1 MKLLGAL
8 REFTTLLFNKT
19 DNSDLEIRPATTS
32 TDGEAEVSIA
42 IPDTAND
49 TFVLRTSSD
58 TLANRLQNKDLDSD
72 TVLFADQ
79 ADNVNKRLTFNLVN
93 LSAPLVL
100 SMPDYTTG
108 TAVLAE
114 QAQTLDDKTLADMK
128 FTNSAKTFEYTLLT
142 PSWTNS
148 VNLTLPALTTDDT
161 LAMVALAQ
169 TFDNKTIVHTNGA
182 SGNTISGLTNAT
194 IDASAA
200 IETSKLEALTANRAT
215 ELDASGFIVASAV
228 TNTELNH
235 LSGVTSAIQTQID
248 SKSSTALD
256 NLTIASLAAQDLLV
270 ASSGSAVS
278 RLGVGL
284 NGQVLTVSGGAVTW
298 DNPAG
303 TGDVVGPGS
312 STDNAIARYNLATG
326 KVIQDSGV
334 ILDDNDYLSG
344 LEYLT
349 HNQTPPADLTVSS
362 NTVGFHPLL
371 TIDTGRTLTIDSGAQ
386 FNTMDTLTN
395 NGTIVNNGTL
405 HIG

>member
-1 MKLLGAL
+1 M
-8 REFTTLLFNKT
+8 
-19 DNSDLEIRPATTS
+19 EIRPATTS